1 MIIDLEAKEGQD
13 KFITEKVSTLELTEE
28 GYWKISFHG
37 SSKSYDYNSARL
49 IYMTEPEVVN
59 LEGRGMY
66 IKDNKC
72 ITDVAQLLR
81 FTDDLGVF
89 YRATYQ
95 SGRVE
100 HLEGADV
107 YVPYT
112 RMDDIDGT
120 VWGYLNKL
128 AQETGLRAPDG
139 KSLLEMQYE
148 MVGKLRSDVPLVQ
161 YLGDKTKLAQH
172 KLPRQVYYP
181 FGCNASQK
189 QAVERAL
196 THQLSVIQGPPG
208 TGKTQTILN
217 IIANLVLEGKSVLV
231 VSNNNSAVLAV
242 SEKLEREGL
251 GFLVARLGSAERKS
265 TFFRD
270 QILQV
275 DNLTAW
281 LQSNPDEVK
290 INAGIALDKVSQG
303 FADQIALA
311 ELHAELEA
319 LRIEQRHKDPK
330 PRSLAEPYIWL
341 EGISSVQIVDLLLRT
356 RLVLE
361 QGKGFSLWRRLLGG
375 LRWGW
380 QAFATLGKNLE
391 ELMLVLEN
399 LFYQVRLK
407 EVEAEIEQVSK
418 RLKSLNL
425 TESLADLSQYSLLH
439 LKHRVAERYSSQKR
453 TFYRSAQEIKADT
466 ERFLEQ
472 YPIVLS
478 TTHSAK
484 GCINPNY
491 VFDYVIMD
499 EASQVD
505 IKTGA
510 LALSCALNAVIVG
523 DDKQLPNVVTAED
536 RQRLTIIQELY
547 GVDKV
552 YHATEHSFLTSCLA
566 RLPHAPNTLLREHY
580 RCHPKIIGFCNQ
592 RFYDGELITMTK
604 DGGEA
609 GVLQV
614 LCTAP
619 GNHARER
626 VNQREIDVIVHEL
639 MPRLQGSGSVGIITP
654 YADQAKAI
662 NQALGVEIAS
672 TVHRYQ
678 GRECDTII
686 ISTVKNSPTV
696 FSDKDDLINVAV
708 SRAKS
713 RLCIVTTGNDLPV
726 GSNLGQL
733 IAYVRYHNGE
743 VQHSALRSV
752 FDLLYSQYTHQRIA
766 YSRARGLKKSDQ
778 LSEHLVYETLTKA
791 IMQVGLGRI
800 AVLCYYPLASL
811 IQDWSLLSKQEESFA
826 RNPMAHVDFLLYNT
840 LTKRP
845 LMVIEV
851 DGWSYHQGSRT
862 QQARDKLKDSILHK
876 YGLKPQRLNTTHLV
890 TTQTLAE
897 MISRALSADFNPSAE
912 ALAQSPDEGG
922 R

>member
-1 MIIDLEAKEGQD
+1 M
-13 KFITEKVSTLELTEE
+13 FITEQVSYIKRKPE
-28 GYWKISFHG
+28 GYWMVGFHAG
-37 SSKSYDYNSARL
+37 GKMFRYSSARL
-49 IYMTEPEVVN
+49 IYMTDPEVID
-59 LEGRGMY
+59 LKQKGMY
-66 IKDNKC
+66 MGTRRIM
-72 ITDVAQLLR
+72 DVAQLLR
-81 FTDDLGVF
+81 FTCQLGDF
-89 YRATYQ
+89 YTVTYL
-95 SGRVE
+95 SGKVE
-100 HLEGADV
+100 HLEGGQV
-107 YVPYT
+107 YVT
-112 RMDDIDGT
+112 RTPLDQMGGSLWD
-120 VWGYLNKL
+120 YLRKM
-128 AQETGLRAPDG
+128 AQETGLLSPEG
-139 KSLLEMQYE
+139 KSLLDMQYE
-148 MVGKLRSDVPLVQ
+148 LVDTKRDNVPLAQ

-217 IIANLVLEGKSVLV
+217 VIANLVLEGKSVLV
-231 VSNNNSAVLAV
+231 VSNNNSAVDAV
-242 SEKLEREGL
+242 AEKLEREGL
-251 GFLVARLGSAERKS
+251 GFLVAQLGSAERNAS
-265 TFFRD
+265 FI
-270 QILQV
+270 QGQV
-275 DNLTAW
+275 TQLPDLSAW
-281 LQSNPDEVK
+281 AEAEPRALKQSVGQTLERV
-290 INAGIALDKVSQG
+290 VQG
-303 FADQIALA
+303 LADQTAQARIRTQIEAL
-311 ELHAELEA
+311 ELEM
-319 LRIEQRHKDPK
+319 RQRDAVP
-330 PRSLAEPYIWL
+330 EPSTSPYLWL
-341 EGISSVQIVDLLLRT
+341 WRRPAGELMTLLLQT
-356 RLVLE
+356 RSALE
-361 QGKGFSLWRRLLGG
+361 SGQGFSLWRRLRWALRGG
-375 LRWGW
+375 WS
-380 QAFATLGKNLE
+380 AFSTLGNKLE
-391 ELMLVLEN
+391 ELVQRLEQAYYEVYHAECRAE
-399 LFYQVRLK
+399 LERIDGRLMDFDLGQ
-407 EVEAEIEQVSK
+407 ALSK
-418 RLKSLNL
+418 LS
-425 TESLADLSQYSLLH
+425 TESLRY
-439 LKHRVAERYSSQKR
+439 LKHRVAERYSNRRRS
-453 TFYRSAQEIKADT
+453 FYRSAQEIKADT
-466 ERFLEQ
+466 ARFLEQ

-484 GCINPNY
+484 GCIDPSQ

-547 GVDKV
+547 GVPEM
-552 YHATEHSFLTSCLA
+552 YHATEHSFLTSCLV

-713 RLCIVTTGNDLPV
+713 RLCIVTTGNDLPE

-766 YSRARGLKKSDQ
+766 YSRARGLKKGDQ

-897 MISRALSADFNPSAE
+897 MIGRALSADFNPSAE